1 MEDWL
6 TQVRFLPRPLMIKP
20 VRHIKNGDPNPNDDL
35 VRVKKNLS
43 EYGVELSDK
52 TLEQF
57 ETANNPKVPFRH
69 RLRKF
74 LKAENGLGKAARVV
88 KHGIILLSPFGK
100 TVTDFAEHI
109 LIPEQTE
116 KPMLSQALKRAF
128 TFDGGGLFR
137 LREEDGSIS
146 ITAVLALVIRA
157 AVVVGVLYAC
167 QQLGIPVD
175 KALSL
180 IGLG

>member
-1 MEDWL
+1 
-6 TQVRFLPRPLMIKP
+6 MIKP

-57 ETANNPKVPFRH
+57 EAANNPKVPFRH

-74 LKAENGLGKAARVV
+74 LRAENGLGKAARVV

-100 TVTDFAEHI
+100 TVESVTDFAEHI
-109 LIPEQTE
+109 LIPEQTG
-116 KPMLSQALKRAF
+116 KPMIKKAFSLQGLKDF
-128 TFDGGGLFR
+128 LKFR
-137 LREEDGSIS
+137 DENGNFSWE
-146 ITAVLALVIRA
+146 
-157 AVVVGVLYAC
+157 
-167 QQLGIPVD
+167 QLGI
-175 KALSL
+175 SL
-180 IGLG
+180 LQIAVTAGVVWGLDQLGILDQVLKLLP